1 MLELTPA
8 KKHKISLTDY
18 NSRQDIENRM
28 LMADFSP
35 FDIDVLEEILFSS
48 LKISPKKV
56 ARALDVPEKALASIF
71 QKLSSTG
78 LLSWDGDFFLVDKE
92 MRKYFEFEIQR
103 FAPTFKPDMEF
114 LQGLLKKVPIHL
126 LPTWYS
132 IPRSSSNI
140 FESIIEKHLLSP
152 NIFQRYLQDL
162 HFTDP
167 LVHAVLQSVLS
178 SQNYRI
184 SSSDLIAKY
193 NLSRPAFEEIML
205 LLEFSFVCCVSYVK
219 EDDHWHEIVTP
230 FNEWHEYLLFLQ
242 NSNPPEIDPK
252 QVQRKEKTEFAF
264 IKQLETLLGSIGK
277 KSTKSPLTQ
286 KLCLVQLVC
295 DVDGHLQQTE
305 RAAQWL
311 EMRLED
317 KALYFYRHPHN
328 RLLSLSPSLATERNV
343 RETEKAVKRV
353 LHGNWVLFEE
363 FIKGVLVPLSEES
376 VIVLKKTGK
385 HWKYTLPV
393 YSESEQALIKAVLFE
408 WLFECGMVAT
418 GTFNGKDCF
427 SVTPFGRFFFQE

>member
-1 MLELTPA
+1 MLELTSA
-8 KKHKISLTDY
+8 KRHKISLADY

-35 FDIDVLEEILFSS
+35 FDIEILEEILFSS
-48 LKISPKKV
+48 LKIFPKKI
-56 ARALDVPEKALASIF
+56 ARAKDVSEEDLKPIF
-71 QKLSSTG
+71 QKLSKAG

-92 MRKYFEFEIQR
+92 MRKYFEFEVQR
-103 FAPTFKPDMEF
+103 FEPSFKPDMEF

-132 IPRSSSNI
+132 IPRSSGNI

-167 LVHAVLQSVLS
+167 LVLSVLQSIFAAPDF
-178 SQNYRI
+178 RA

-219 EDDHWHEIVTP
+219 EDDHWHEVVTP

-242 NSNPPEIDPK
+242 NSDAPSIDAK
-252 QVQRKEKTEFAF
+252 QVQRKEKTDFAF
-264 IKQLETLLGSIGK
+264 IKQLETHLLSLSK
-277 KSTKSPLTQ
+277 KSLKGPMTE
-286 KLCLVQLVC
+286 KLCMVKLAQEIEGRFQL
-295 DVDGHLQQTE
+295 TE
-305 RAAQWL
+305 VASEWL
-311 EMRLED
+311 PMSLED

-328 RLLSLSPSLATERNV
+328 RLLSLPPAIATERNV
-343 RETEKAVKRV
+343 RETEKSIKRV
-353 LHGNWVLFEE
+353 LHGNWILFED
-363 FIKGVLVPLSEES
+363 FVKGVLVPLSEES
-376 VIVLKKTGK
+376 VVVLKKTGK

-393 YSESEQALIKAVLFE
+393 YSEEEQALIKAVIFE
-408 WLFECGMVAT
+408 WLFECGMVAI
-418 GTFNGKDCF
+418 GTYQGKDCF